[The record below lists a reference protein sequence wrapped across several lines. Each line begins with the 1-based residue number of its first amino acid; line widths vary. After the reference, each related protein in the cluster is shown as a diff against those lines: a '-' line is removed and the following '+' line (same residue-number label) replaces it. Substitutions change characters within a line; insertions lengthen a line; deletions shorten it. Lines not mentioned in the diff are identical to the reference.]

1 MNRIGHP
8 TTACKTGVTS
18 VLLAV
23 MLCGLAIGAEVTPKR
38 LNESRS
44 EPHNW
49 LSYYGSYDAW
59 RYSELDQVSRDNV
72 KKLIPV
78 WTFQTGEIDGG
89 LQSSPIVVDGVMYIT
104 GAWNRVFA
112 IDAVT
117 GKELWHYYHP
127 RTEEIPGL
135 YGTWN
140 RGVAVGHGLV
150 FMGTL
155 DNKLVALDAESGR
168 EVWQVEIENAKQCGC
183 NITGAPLLVKDK
195 IVTGV
200 TGGDSAHRGYI
211 SAFDAKTGRHAWR
224 FWTIPGPGEPGNDTW
239 KGDSWKFGGGSSW
252 ITGSYDPE
260 LDILYW
266 GVGNPAADFYGES
279 RKGDNLYTD
288 SIVALDPDTGKLI
301 WHYQEIPYDVWDW
314 DSAYEIVLVDLEY
327 GGEKR
332 KLLVNPNKG
341 GFTWVLDRTDG
352 KFINAWPLADNIDWI
367 SGIDENGELLDR
379 KEPKVGETIKMCPS
393 IGGGRSWNHGAYSPK
408 TGWFYTTGIEWCQ
421 EVLSRAEEPREGMTY
436 FGGEFTLAHTDKGEP
451 GGHLSAY
458 DPITGEK
465 HWRIRHK
472 YPLLASQLA
481 TAGNL
486 LFTGDATGKAFALD
500 AETGKEL
507 WSFRTG
513 SGIRSSPM
521 TYAVNGRQYVAV
533 PSGWGSALAG
543 LITQL
548 WPEAEDFPSGATL
561 FVFAL
566 PE

>member
-23 MLCGLAIGAEVTPKR
+23 VLCGLALGAEVTPKR

-59 RYSELDQVSRDNV
+59 RYSELDQVNRGNV

-117 GKELWHYYHP
+117 GEELWHYYHP

-341 GFTWVLDRTDG
+341 GFTWV
-352 KFINAWPLADNIDWI
+352 
-367 SGIDENGELLDR
+367 S
-379 KEPKVGETIKMCPS
+379 
-393 IGGGRSWNHGAYSPK
+393 
-408 TGWFYTTGIEWCQ
+408 
-421 EVLSRAEEPREGMTY
+421 
-436 FGGEFTLAHTDKGEP
+436 TL
-451 GGHLSAY
+451 
-458 DPITGEK
+458 
-465 HWRIRHK
+465 R
-472 YPLLASQLA
+472 
-481 TAGNL
+481 
-486 LFTGDATGKAFALD
+486 
-500 AETGKEL
+500 
-507 WSFRTG
+507 
-513 SGIRSSPM
+513 
-521 TYAVNGRQYVAV
+521 
-533 PSGWGSALAG
+533 
-543 LITQL
+543 
-548 WPEAEDFPSGATL
+548 
-561 FVFAL
+561 
-566 PE
+566 